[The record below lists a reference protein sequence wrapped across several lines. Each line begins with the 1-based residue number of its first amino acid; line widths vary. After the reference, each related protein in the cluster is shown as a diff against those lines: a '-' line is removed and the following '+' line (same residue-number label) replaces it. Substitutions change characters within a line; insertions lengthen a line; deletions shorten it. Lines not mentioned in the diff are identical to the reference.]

1 MKHIFCREQNKIF
14 LRFRKRGEDKKTR
27 RSGWNI
33 SFFLSAGSL
42 TIIEVYLTISRSS
55 QTSFIG
61 TNRCSTASLGL
72 RYYSLIIFIII
83 LVIIIIIKIAI
94 IITISIIVLKS
105 LHFIILSVCGLKLKP
120 TNKFILIIEG

>member
-1 MKHIFCREQNKIF
+1 MRKHAI
-14 LRFRKRGEDKKTR
+14 RGQSPR
-27 RSGWNI
+27 RSAVG
-33 SFFLSAGSL
+33 L
-42 TIIEVYLTISRSS
+42 TIIETCHTTFVNF
-55 QTSFIG
+55 QTSYIG
-61 TNRCSTASLGL
+61 MNRCSTESLGL